1 MFPSDRDTDVLLA
14 PSDGVPRLRWR
25 FRRLVRAALPDAAII
40 TLRRLRSYFPEGRL
54 LPEPAWRQR
63 HRAIVVLLWFHA
75 VGLAV
80 FGFVHGYGFLHSVT
94 ESGLVAAAALLAGW
108 RRPSRKLR
116 AGAAS
121 FGLITSSALLVHFWD
136 GAIEA
141 HFHFFFVVGVLMLYQ
156 DWFPFLLALVY
167 VVVHH
172 GLLGAVDPGSVYNHP
187 AAVAHP
193 WKWAVIHA
201 IFVVAT
207 SIANLVTWRVNEQL
221 LREPLTG
228 LPGRR
233 VFEDRLAQSLA
244 RLDRH
249 PSTVAV
255 MFLDLDRFKVIND
268 SLGHAAG
275 DRLLIAVAE
284 RLRRTLRRQDSVA
297 RLGGDEFAI
306 LCQDVDG
313 ESAMVPIARRLAE
326 VVRQPLTIDGREVET
341 TASLGI
347 ALTTDSDMAPAEL
360 MRDADVAMYR
370 AKEGGGNRCEVF
382 DASMHARVMQ
392 RMETESALR
401 LALGREELRLVYQ
414 PEVSLSTGTII
425 AVEAL
430 LRWDH
435 PEKGLIPPLEF
446 IPLAEDTGLIL
457 PIGAWVIEEACRQA
471 QRWRQQLPDRPPLTM
486 RVNLSPRQL
495 ADPKLVEVIG
505 RALADTDTDPSQLDL
520 ELTESSIMGEIEW
533 TIVSL
538 SLLKDL
544 GLRLSVD
551 DFGTGHSSLS
561 HLKHFPIDTLKVDR
575 SFVSN
580 LGQTPID
587 STIVGSI
594 VELAHAL
601 GLSVTAEGVE
611 DQAQLDD
618 LRDLGC
624 DNAQGYHLARPQHP
638 DAVTELLVQE
648 ASRLSHRRLR

>member
-1 MFPSDRDTDVLLA
+1 MCPSDRETDVLLA
-14 PSDGVPRLRWR
+14 PSRGVPRLRWR
-25 FRRLVRAALPDAAII
+25 FRRLVQAALPDAAII
-40 TLRRLRSYFPEGRL
+40 TLRRLRSYLPEGRL

-63 HRAIVVLLWFHA
+63 HRAIVVLLWLHA
-75 VGLAV
+75 VGLAA
-80 FGFVHGYGFLHSVT
+80 FGVLHGYGVLHSVT

-116 AGAAS
+116 AAAAS
-121 FGLITSSALLVHFWD
+121 FGLITSSALLVHFWG

-172 GLLGAVDPGSVYNHP
+172 GLLGAVDPSSVYNHP
-187 AAVAHP
+187 AAVADP

-201 IFVVAT
+201 VFVVAT

-313 ESAMVPIARRLAE
+313 EPAMVAIARRLAE
-326 VVRQPLTIDGREVET
+326 AVRRPLTIDGRDVET

-347 ALTTDSDMAPAEL
+347 ALATDADTAPAEL

-370 AKEGGGNRCEVF
+370 AKEGGGDRCEVF
-382 DASMHARVMQ
+382 DASMHAGVME

-414 PEVSLSTGTII
+414 PEVSLSTGTIV

-435 PEKGLIPPLEF
+435 PEKGVIPPLEF

-457 PIGAWVIEEACRQA
+457 PIGAWVIQEACRQA

-495 ADPKLVEVIG
+495 ADPELVKVIG

-538 SLLKDL
+538 NLLKEL

-561 HLKHFPIDTLKVDR
+561 HLKNFPIDTLKVDR

-611 DQAQLDD
+611 DQAQFED

-624 DNAQGYHLARPQHP
+624 DNAQGYHLARPQDP
-638 DAVTELLVQE
+638 DAVTQLLVQE
-648 ASRLSHRRLR
+648 ASRLSHGRLC

>member
-1 MFPSDRDTDVLLA
+1 M
-14 PSDGVPRLRWR
+14 
-25 FRRLVRAALPDAAII
+25 
-40 TLRRLRSYFPEGRL
+40 

-75 VGLAV
+75 VGLAA
-80 FGFVHGYGFLHSVT
+80 FGVLQGYGVLHSVT

-116 AGAAS
+116 AAAAS
-121 FGLITSSALLVHFWD
+121 FGLITSSALLVHFWG

-172 GLLGAVDPGSVYNHP
+172 GLLGAVDPSSVYNHP
-187 AAVAHP
+187 AAVADP

-201 IFVVAT
+201 VFVVVT

-255 MFLDLDRFKVIND
+255 MFLDLDRFKLIND

-313 ESAMVPIARRLAE
+313 EPAMVAIARRLAE
-326 VVRQPLTIDGREVET
+326 AVRRPLTIDGRDVET

-347 ALTTDSDMAPAEL
+347 ALATDADALPAEL

-370 AKEGGGNRCEVF
+370 AKEGGGDCCEVF
-382 DASMHARVMQ
+382 DASMHARVME

-414 PEVSLSTGTII
+414 PEVSLSTGTIV

-538 SLLKDL
+538 NLLKDL

-561 HLKHFPIDTLKVDR
+561 HLKNFPIDTLKVDR

-594 VELAHAL
+594 VDLAHAL

-611 DQAQLDD
+611 DQAQLED

-624 DNAQGYHLARPQHP
+624 DNAQGYHLARPQDP
-638 DAVTELLVQE
+638 DAVTQLLVQE
-648 ASRLSHRRLR
+648 ASRLSHGRLR

>member
-1 MFPSDRDTDVLLA
+1 
-14 PSDGVPRLRWR
+14 
-25 FRRLVRAALPDAAII
+25 VRAALPDAPII
-40 TLRRLRSYFPEGRL
+40 TLRRLRSYLPEGRL

-75 VGLAV
+75 VGLAA
-80 FGFVHGYGFLHSVT
+80 FGVLQGYGVLHSVT

-116 AGAAS
+116 AAAAS
-121 FGLITSSALLVHFWD
+121 FGLITSSALLVHFWG

-172 GLLGAVDPGSVYNHP
+172 GLLGAVDPSSVYNHP
-187 AAVAHP
+187 AAVADP

-201 IFVVAT
+201 VFVVVT

-255 MFLDLDRFKVIND
+255 MFLDLDRFKLIND

-313 ESAMVPIARRLAE
+313 EPAMVAIARRLAE
-326 VVRQPLTIDGREVET
+326 AVRRPLTIDGRDVET

-347 ALTTDSDMAPAEL
+347 ALATDADALPAEL

-370 AKEGGGNRCEVF
+370 AKEGGGDRCEVF
-382 DASMHARVMQ
+382 DASMHARVME

-414 PEVSLSTGTII
+414 PEVSLSTGTIV

-435 PEKGLIPPLEF
+435 PERGLIPPLEF
-446 IPLAEDTGLIL
+446 IPMAEDTGLIL
-457 PIGAWVIEEACRQA
+457 PIGAWVIQEACRQA

-538 SLLKDL
+538 NLLKDL

-561 HLKHFPIDTLKVDR
+561 HLKNFPIDTLKVDR

-594 VELAHAL
+594 VDLAHAL

-611 DQAQLDD
+611 DQAQLED

-624 DNAQGYHLARPQHP
+624 DNAQGYHLARPQDP
-638 DAVTELLVQE
+638 DAVTQLLVQE
-648 ASRLSHRRLR
+648 ASRLSHGRLR